1 MLGAKALSYLVRV
14 PQRCVLTGI
23 CGILRKK
30 KELFYYLFLDV
41 GVTCV
46 SDSESLYLSCDD

>member
-1 MLGAKALSYLVRV
+1 MLGAKALSYHVRV

-30 KELFYYLFLDV
+30 KESFYYLFLDV
-41 GVTCV
+41 SV
-46 SDSESLYLSCDD
+46 SDSESLCLSCDD